1 MKGRNGDHGVD
12 GTKGDKGEIGLQGK
26 RGDQVGARRG
36 SSSTRERH
44 KDHSALSAVEG
55 SLRCPREVVLWFTS
69 WRSSFGQGDAGE
81 QGPSGDTGQRGEK
94 VKAGTELL

>member
-55 SLRCPREVVLWFTS
+55 SLRCPREVWSYFGLHRGVLLLD
-69 WRSSFGQGDAGE
+69 REMQENKVRLEIQA
-81 QGPSGDTGQRGEK
+81 RGERR
-94 VKAGTELL
+94 